1 MFNKSYV
8 EKTPV
13 EYRHIQYKLLSTC
26 ISSLVY
32 ARISWYHWINTYS
45 FTLKY
50 PLFSF
55 FKISDLFLFHLSYK
69 MPITYTRVQSLVHGQ
84 SCPNLIG
91 YRNIFSAISLDNT
104 LIHISRT
111 RSSTNY
117 AKFREWTRNVYE
129 NKFRHDCALL
139 CSICSIRYLTRNYIL
154 FIFFPKDTLNMLHIR
169 CFDFIY
175 FHTKPLL

>member
-1 MFNKSYV
+1 MLLLTIQPHNFLQNLIMFNKSYV

-117 AKFREWTRNVYE
+117 AKFR
-129 NKFRHDCALL
+129 
-139 CSICSIRYLTRNYIL
+139 
-154 FIFFPKDTLNMLHIR
+154 
-169 CFDFIY
+169 
-175 FHTKPLL
+175 